1 MIVEG
6 AYGQLKGRWRYLM
19 RKSESSPFEAK
30 IATLACMVLHNACL
44 ENGDTILKKLDLTV
58 DPTSNQKR
66 DRTTIQKILLM
77 TRSSGTANVT
87 KTQATKVRNVIMEKV
102 WEEKQNM

>member
-1 MIVEG
+1 
-6 AYGQLKGRWRYLM
+6 
-19 RKSESSPFEAK
+19 
-30 IATLACMVLHNACL
+30 
-44 ENGDTILKKLDLTV
+44 
-58 DPTSNQKR
+58 
-66 DRTTIQKILLM
+66 M